1 MKDNL
6 HIQDYTLNVNE
17 INSPIKRQ
25 KLVKDIKF
33 YPDKRVNLSKYNN
46 YKHMHLTIEPPENLE
61 QKVTIEGSNS

>member
-25 KLVKDIKF
+25 KLAKDIKLH
-33 YPDKRVNLSKYNN
+33 PDKRVNLSKYNN
-46 YKHMHLTIEPPENLE
+46 
-61 QKVTIEGSNS
+61 